1 MIDHVGPQD
10 RPGSDGN
17 IYDVGECCVFRLNLL
32 IDPQF
37 EQLT

>member
-10 RPGSDGN
+10 RAGSDGN
-17 IYDVGECCVFRLNLL
+17 IYDVGECVFRLNLL